1 MHSVHLRSGVLWLM
15 EPWGPPQLCNY
26 AIASGAMKQGMAEM
40 SEVAR
45 EAAEAAQA
53 SVCSAGGSKQGDKY
67 VEQCK
72 ITALPNKQ
80 LLTHCSPTEASG
92 AWMRCARMG

>member
-53 SVCSAGGSKQGDKY
+53 MFAVPVAANR
-67 VEQCK
+67 V
-72 ITALPNKQ
+72 TN
-80 LLTHCSPTEASG
+80 
-92 AWMRCARMG
+92 M